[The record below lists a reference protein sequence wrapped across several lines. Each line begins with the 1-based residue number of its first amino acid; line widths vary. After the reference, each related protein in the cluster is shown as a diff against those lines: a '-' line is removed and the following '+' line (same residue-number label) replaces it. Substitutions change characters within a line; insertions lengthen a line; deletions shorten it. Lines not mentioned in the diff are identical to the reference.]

1 MEQPVLHSAMPLPA
15 SPEDLRAALGNA
27 HVYLIFTPQLCG
39 KRDPIAVL
47 REVLPWVDMIQVRP
61 KEREQGLDPLNSR
74 GARLVVT
81 SAREM
86 YEWCEKVL
94 AEVRG
99 LERCIPVIAND
110 RVDVA
115 AVLMREG
122 LAGVHLGQDDAPV
135 ALARAQLGA
144 GALIGL
150 STHSPEQVVRAG
162 EQAVDYLGFGPFRA
176 TSTKGYARGLGPEA
190 CWIAQ
195 EASPWPVFPIGGI
208 DEISVTELEKI
219 PRAAV
224 GSAILS
230 ADDPARAARAIA
242 LALSGE

>member
-1 MEQPVLHSAMPLPA
+1 MPLPA
-15 SPEDLRAALGNA
+15 SPLELRAVLSTAR
-27 HVYLIFTPQLCG
+27 VYLIFTPKLCG
-39 KRDPIAVL
+39 SRDPIEVL
-47 REVLPWVDMIQVRP
+47 RAVLPWVDMIQVRP

-74 GARLVVT
+74 GARLKVS

-115 AVLMREG
+115 AALLSEG

-135 ALARAQLGA
+135 ALARTQLGP

-150 STHSPEQVVRAG
+150 STHSPGQVVRAG
-162 EQAVDYLGFGPFRA
+162 DEAVDYLGFGPFRA

-208 DEISVTELEKI
+208 DEISVTELERI

-230 ADDPARAARAIA
+230 ADDPTRAARAISA
-242 LALSGE
+242 ALSENTA